1 YPHRVVAVRVQQF
14 DGLPSDDRL
23 RTGSLA
29 RLRIVGASTT
39 LPSARAEG
47 AVWARSNL
55 TTQSP
60 FEVDRVRDHQQ
71 SFAVG
76 DGRHRGTDGSSR
88 WVGIGD
94 EDVGGASGPPV
105 PKGQQCPT
113 VGCAPAPL

>member
-1 YPHRVVAVRVQQF
+1 MPRKLLRSVSPIFLSSGMRGIGAEVPPRQGQVDLLLAQVVA
-14 DGLPSDDRL
+14 D
-23 RTGSLA
+23 
-29 RLRIVGASTT
+29 
-39 LPSARAEG
+39 
-47 AVWARSNL
+47 
-55 TTQSP
+55 
-60 FEVDRVRDHQQ
+60 
-71 SFAVG
+71 G